1 MKEINL
7 IDWLPRYLQEY
18 REIKEIMSTENPEI
32 EYLYKEID
40 ITMDNQFIHTC
51 NEKGIERFEKL
62 LKSYQIVMIIYQEEY
77 QGF

>member
-32 EYLYKEID
+32 EYLYK
-40 ITMDNQFIHTC
+40 TLMLF
-51 NEKGIERFEKL
+51 
-62 LKSYQIVMIIYQEEY
+62 YIII
-77 QGF
+77 